1 MPVVDTTVAVGL
13 AGTGDWALAGLGPA
27 LRALPGVSITAC
39 ASPDLEQARQFA
51 AALAVPRVYPGL
63 DEMLAAEPDLGLL
76 VVSTPDDHHPAAIR
90 SAAAAGVAVYCE
102 KPLAASAVAAA
113 DLAAVVDCAG
123 IPATIG
129 FAFRYAGAVQRLRSD
144 LRAGVLGTPWLLE
157 LYEHNAQF
165 HPATGRAL
173 TWKGDPRHAGGG
185 ALFEYGAH
193 VVDLGCWLLGPVADV
208 TASFATVIP
217 AAALDDIAAVQVR
230 YASGALGTVLAS
242 WVLPGGFPGIR
253 VRLHGSAGTGEA
265 VLGSAGDGSER
276 YLRWSPRGEVVTD
289 LDLTPDDAEPRRLR
303 RPPAARLRGAGRWA
317 AGPAPGHHADHP
329 GGPARPARAG
339 HGAAGDRGTAPD
351 PSRARLMGFAL
362 FGR

>member
-1 MPVVDTTVAVGL
+1 MTVAVGL

-27 LRALPGVSITAC
+27 LRGLPGVSITAC
-39 ASPDLEQARQFA
+39 ASPDLGQARQFA

-63 DEMLAAEPDLGLL
+63 DEMLAAEQDLGLL
-76 VVSTPDDHHPAAIR
+76 VVSTPDDHHPEAIR

-113 DLAAVVDCAG
+113 DLAAVVDSAG

-289 LDLTPDDAEPRRLR
+289 LDLTPADASH
-303 RPPAARLRGAGRWA
+303 GVYAGRQLRDFVALA
-317 AGPAPGHHADHP
+317 AGRPAGHPDTMPTIREALHVQDVLDTALRATAKRLP
-329 GGPARPARAG
+329 VRARPGISA
-339 HGAAGDRGTAPD
+339 D
-351 PSRARLMGFAL
+351 
-362 FGR
+362 

>member
-1 MPVVDTTVAVGL
+1 MTVAVGL

-27 LRALPGVSITAC
+27 LRSLPGVSITAC
-39 ASPDLEQARQFA
+39 ASPDLAQARQFA

-76 VVSTPDDHHPAAIR
+76 VISTPDDHHPQAIR

-102 KPLAASAVAAA
+102 KPLAASAAAAA
-113 DLAAVVDCAG
+113 DLAAVVDLAR

-208 TASFATVIP
+208 IASFATVIP

-230 YASGALGTVLAS
+230 YASGGLGTLLAS

-253 VRLHGSAGTGEA
+253 VRLHGSAGTAEA
-265 VLGSAGDGSER
+265 VLGSGRDGSER
-276 YLRWSPRGEVVTD
+276 YLRWSPRGEVVAD
-289 LDLTPDDAEPRRLR
+289 VDLTPEGAGPGVYAGRQLRDFVAMAAGRPAEHPDSMPTMREALHVQHVLDTALRATTRRLPV
-303 RPPAARLRGAGRWA
+303 PP
-317 AGPAPGHHADHP
+317 GPG
-329 GGPARPARAG
+329 
-339 HGAAGDRGTAPD
+339 
-351 PSRARLMGFAL
+351 
-362 FGR
+362 